1 MTDRAEPTATPPA
14 VRVTPSLS
22 PTERKALRAAA
33 HHLDPVVMLGE
44 AGLSDAVV
52 AETDRALD
60 AHELIKVR
68 VQGDDRQ
75 ARAQAMTELCSR
87 LGAAAVQSIGKLL
100 VIYRPR
106 PEPTPTRSTPHQ
118 PKKQAGETRSTSRPS
133 VARKP
138 KAKSAQGSRADSNR
152 PSPNRSSTRSGSAST
167 ERKGGRSTSVRNE
180 GPAARREGPAAR
192 REVPAARREGPAARR
207 EGPAARR
214 EGPAARREGP
224 AARRAAPAAR
234 RPVSAAR
241 KRGSHS

>member
-14 VRVTPSLS
+14 VRMPPRLS

-52 AETDRALD
+52 AETDRALN
-60 AHELIKVR
+60 AHELIKIR

-106 PEPTPTRSTPHQ
+106 PEPTPTRGAPHQ
-118 PKKQAGETRSTSRPS
+118 PKKQAGETRSKSRPS

-138 KAKSAQGSRADSNR
+138 GAKTAQGARAGSNR
-152 PSPNRSSTRSGSAST
+152 QSPNRSATRSGPASD
-167 ERKGGRSTSVRNE
+167 ERQGGRPAAGRSE
-180 GPAARREGPAAR
+180 GPASKRKGPATRREGPAAR
-192 REVPAARREGPAARR
+192 SEGPAARR
-207 EGPAARR
+207 PVSATRR
-214 EGPAARREGP
+214 EGPT
-224 AARRAAPAAR
+224 AR

-241 KRGSHS
+241 KRSSHS